1 METSRGLQNMFWRQN
16 EHIVNKLNLEAE
28 RKRGV
33 GVAFPAL
40 DVHTARW
47 VAVPFPRTRAHRAL
61 LCETRQT
68 AGAGG

>member
-1 METSRGLQNMFWRQN
+1 MLWRQN
-16 EHIVNKLNLEAE
+16 EHIINELNLEDE
-28 RKRGV
+28 KKRGV

-47 VAVPFPRTRAHRAL
+47 MAMPFPRTRAYRAL